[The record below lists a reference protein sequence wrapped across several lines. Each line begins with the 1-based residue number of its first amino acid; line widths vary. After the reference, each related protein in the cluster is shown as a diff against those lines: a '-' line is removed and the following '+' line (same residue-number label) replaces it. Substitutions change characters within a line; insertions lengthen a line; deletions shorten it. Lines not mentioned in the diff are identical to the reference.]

1 MIKNI
6 VYDCPKYVIK
16 KFRDNIGYDFGGW
29 SDGVLDNDLYKKY
42 DYFIFVNSSVS
53 GPFLKKNFK
62 GKWVDIY
69 IEGLKNNIKLFGST
83 INTADIMGISNPYNK
98 AHVQSYIF
106 AMDKEALKYLIDSE
120 IFSKTNIGK
129 NYYDTVNNKEILM
142 SRKIIERGWNI
153 GSLLPHYKN
162 VDFTFKNKKF
172 EEYNIPS
179 YGDIMSPQY
188 HNKIWDE
195 YDLVFIKGN
204 RFAVNK

>member
-1 MIKNI
+1 MACIAFSRTFKSNRESYSDKKRVLVLFVFHKYNERVRKFIDNAIFKDDNTDFMIICNDKNI

-83 INTADIMGISNPYNK
+83 INTISEPYNK

-106 AMDKEALKYLIDSE
+106 AMDKETLKYLIDSE
-120 IFSKTNIGK
+120 IFSK
-129 NYYDTVNNKEILM
+129 
-142 SRKIIERGWNI
+142 
-153 GSLLPHYKN
+153 
-162 VDFTFKNKKF
+162 
-172 EEYNIPS
+172 
-179 YGDIMSPQY
+179 
-188 HNKIWDE
+188 NKILQKNF
-195 YDLVFIKGN
+195 Y
-204 RFAVNK
+204 